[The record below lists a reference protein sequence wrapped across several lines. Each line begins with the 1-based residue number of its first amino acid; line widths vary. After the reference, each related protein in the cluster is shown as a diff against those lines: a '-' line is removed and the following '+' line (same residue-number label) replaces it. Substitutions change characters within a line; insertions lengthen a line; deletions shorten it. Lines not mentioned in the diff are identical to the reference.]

1 MPGRTGSLDAGRRA
15 ATSSK
20 VASRG
25 GVPMPTTCWRKAV
38 AIAERGA
45 VIVSSPHPFHRFMRF
60 LRLDAMHNALFCYS
74 ARDLM
79 SFIPLYAQMV
89 WPVKLIKT
97 HVQHLLTATAMN
109 MVRLF
114 STSDG
119 FGESSSQLQF

>member
-1 MPGRTGSLDAGRRA
+1 
-15 ATSSK
+15 
-20 VASRG
+20 
-25 GVPMPTTCWRKAV
+25 
-38 AIAERGA
+38 
-45 VIVSSPHPFHRFMRF
+45 
-60 LRLDAMHNALFCYS
+60 
-74 ARDLM
+74 M

-119 FGESSSQLQF
+119 FGGSSSQLQF

>member
-1 MPGRTGSLDAGRRA
+1 
-15 ATSSK
+15 
-20 VASRG
+20 
-25 GVPMPTTCWRKAV
+25 
-38 AIAERGA
+38 
-45 VIVSSPHPFHRFMRF
+45 MRF

-119 FGESSSQLQF
+119 FGGSSSQLQF